1 MSEPLKDD
9 VGNPV
14 WKPISNRPTYRED
27 RTFLVCG
34 ENDFAL
40 ARIDRTQGA
49 TYLITHLPGMGQT
62 ISYTLSMFTH
72 WCHVNEFQR
81 ATAKMLNP
89 EYFGLPTE

>member
-1 MSEPLKDD
+1 MPELKDD
-9 VGNPV
+9 NGMPV
-14 WKPISNRPTYRED
+14 WKPISQRPRHLEE

-34 ENDFAL
+34 NDDFAL

-49 TYLITHLPGMGQT
+49 TYLITHLPGMGKT
-62 ISYTLSMFTH
+62 ISNTLLMFTH